1 MLIYQRVIKYKQWAE
16 RYVIYIYS
24 YIYDQYLIY
33 THLNMR
39 LVSKSLSRQ
48 PAILDPNFL
57 EDQIKLSCC
66 AHSKHAK
73 LIETVYIAV
82 FFDRIQT
89 LAGKSSDE
97 KYPPIFSSMKIS
109 GISRCHV

>member
-1 MLIYQRVIKYKQWAE
+1 M
-16 RYVIYIYS
+16 
-24 YIYDQYLIY
+24 DQYLIY
-33 THLNMR
+33 THLNIR
-39 LVSKSLSRQ
+39 LVSNSLSRQ

-82 FFDRIQT
+82 FFDRIQS

-97 KYPPIFSSMKIS
+97 KYPAIFLLHEDFGDFPLPCQTWPLWVRNVSHEIINHMFL
-109 GISRCHV
+109 G